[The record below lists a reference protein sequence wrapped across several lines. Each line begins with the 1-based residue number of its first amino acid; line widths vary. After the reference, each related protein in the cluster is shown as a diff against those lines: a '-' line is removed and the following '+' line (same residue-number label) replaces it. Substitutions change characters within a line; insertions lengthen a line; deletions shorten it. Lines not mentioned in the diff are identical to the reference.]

1 MNPIKIMI
9 VDDQSILTQGLK
21 MILNAEDDLKVIG
34 LAANGQ
40 EALSLCQ
47 WQCPDVILM
56 DIKMPIM
63 DGVEATEKIIQQFPP
78 VKIIILTTFNEEGYI
93 FNALKKGAWGY
104 LLKESPPEEIIEA
117 VRTVFRG
124 GSILQ
129 PTVAAKVVEE
139 FSRLA
144 SQSDSQLVDK
154 RVHFLS
160 DREIEISKLVG
171 LGKNNKEI
179 ASELFLTEGTVRNH
193 LTHILEKLSLRDRT
207 QLAIFV
213 IKNNLG

>member
-1 MNPIKIMI
+1 MNPIKVLI

-21 MILNAEDDLKVIG
+21 MILDAEHDLRVVG
-34 LAANGQ
+34 LASNGQ

-56 DIKMPIM
+56 DIKMPVM
-63 DGVEATEKIIQQFPP
+63 NGVTATEEIIQQFPY
-78 VKIIILTTFNEEGYI
+78 VKIIILTTFQEEEYI
-93 FNALKKGAWGY
+93 FNALKKGACGY
-104 LLKESPPEEIIEA
+104 LLKESPPEEIINA
-117 VRTVFRG
+117 IRTVVSG

-129 PTVAAKVVEE
+129 PSIAAKVVEE

-144 SQSDSQLVDK
+144 AQSNRQSIDE
-154 RVHFLS
+154 RINYLS
-160 DREIEISKLVG
+160 DREIEIAKLVG

-207 QLAIFV
+207 QLAIF
-213 IKNNLG
+213 IIRNHLI